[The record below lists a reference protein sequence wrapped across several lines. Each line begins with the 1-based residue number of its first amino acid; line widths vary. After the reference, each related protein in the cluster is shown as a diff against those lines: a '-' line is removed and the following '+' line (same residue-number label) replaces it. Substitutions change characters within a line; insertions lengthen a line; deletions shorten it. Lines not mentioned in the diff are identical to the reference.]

1 MKNITYSAIKQPKRS
16 EHRASMQGSNLH
28 SDDGKLNEV
37 NSMKLRLIYGFNDPD
52 HAVFCDL
59 ENEAYI
65 GTTLVYIARCDDG
78 STIQAPSDMF
88 KIA

>member
-1 MKNITYSAIKQPKRS
+1 
-16 EHRASMQGSNLH
+16 
-28 SDDGKLNEV
+28 
-37 NSMKLRLIYGFNDPD
+37 MKLRLIYGFNDPE
-52 HAVFCDL
+52 HAIYCDL

-65 GTTLVYIARCDDG
+65 VNTLVYIARCDDG